1 MTNKEMIE
9 SALKRV
15 NALAGTNGKLY
26 RDDTG
31 WYVIWKGPIHLSE
44 SAMMYRGGFTWH
56 SVEVNKITRLEGN
69 KGTAICTYHPNA
81 PYPYNAR
88 ISLHDQANDF
98 GIGCK
103 DFSEIMRY
111 VL

>member
-1 MTNKEMIE
+1 MKVTYIE
-9 SALKRV
+9 NLP
-15 NALAGTNGKLY
+15 LDGAGTLINPAYKWLQQERQEFCDGLQMY
-26 RDDTG
+26 TR
-31 WYVIWKGPIHLSE
+31 E